1 MSRRMKGESAALWR
15 KIEALGWPIR
25 ETREGYLV
33 YPPDG
38 SRAIAFHSYAGGHPR
53 MRHKIIARFRRA
65 GADL

>member
-1 MSRRMKGESAALWR
+1 MSRRMNGESAVLWR
-15 KIEALGWPIR
+15 RIEALDWPIR
-25 ETREGYLV
+25 ETKDGYLV

-38 SRAIAFHSYAGGHPR
+38 SRAIAFHHYKGGQPR